1 VVNGLTESYRGD
13 DSAPADAMEISIRR
27 ADDSEAPGREITEK
41 KEGRRTCSV
50 AAAKLADAQRVM
62 GT

>member
-1 VVNGLTESYRGD
+1 MNRLTESYRGD
-13 DSAPADAMEISIRR
+13 DSAPADVTDISMRR

-41 KEGRRTCSV
+41 KEGRRRCSV

-62 GT
+62 IT